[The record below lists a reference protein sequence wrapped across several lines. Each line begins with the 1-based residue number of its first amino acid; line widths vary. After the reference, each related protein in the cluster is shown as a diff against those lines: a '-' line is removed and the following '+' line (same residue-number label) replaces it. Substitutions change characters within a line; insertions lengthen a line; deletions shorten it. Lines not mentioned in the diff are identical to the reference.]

1 MMASLVEILRSLNQ
15 VFEAGVAITALSLFI
30 RSLSFNLRDRVSRSF
45 AIVLACVMLI
55 FTGEAVGGGVINPTF
70 LKVWVGIQWLG
81 ILFLP
86 AALQHFSDSLLATT
100 GRPSRGRRR
109 KLIQVSYLFS
119 LLLVVG
125 MVFGFSLGWLVIS
138 EDNYPQLTST
148 PLSVSAAFS
157 GYYLASVVMSAV
169 GIWRAYRRTKLTVSR
184 RRISYLLVGVVFL
197 AIGSFPY
204 MHFGSA
210 FALGFPLL
218 FISLVVFGNVGIF
231 ICLLTMAYA
240 VGFFGVPWPDRV
252 VRSRLMKWL
261 LRGPITVF
269 FMLLMLTV
277 TIQLSDFFGERYTV
291 AVPIVTVMTVL
302 VSEHLITLTYPFIER
317 ILFQQGEEDN
327 FYLIQNLS
335 DRVISM
341 SDLRQFLDAIMAAV
355 CDQFQVSTGF
365 VASTGEGGWEIV
377 FHVGDW
383 ETIKNADFDQFL
395 VEKVAE
401 FNGNSHSELFSWGTF
416 WVYPL
421 YTSENDDLIGL
432 IGVLK
437 NEDQV
442 LEPALIE
449 PMKVLGRRA
458 TLALED
464 RILQKKLF
472 KGLEELNPK
481 VASLQRLRAAYRFDQ
496 SGIYSEIDEFESTED
511 MSIWVKDA
519 MSHYWGGPKLTDS
532 PLAGLQVVRGE
543 LADHNGNSVNALRS
557 VLRRALDQVK
567 PEGEKRFTPEWIL
580 YNILEMKFI
589 EGYKVREI
597 ASRLAVS
604 EADLYRK
611 QRVAIE
617 AMAQAIIDMEHKA
630 REH

>member
-1 MMASLVEILRSLNQ
+1 M
-15 VFEAGVAITALSLFI
+15 F
-30 RSLSFNLRDRVSRSF
+30 
-45 AIVLACVMLI
+45 I
-55 FTGEAVGGGVINPTF
+55 FTGEAVGGAVVHPTSLKIWIGVQ
-70 LKVWVGIQWLG
+70 WVG

-109 KLIQVSYLFS
+109 KLIVLSYLLS

-125 MVFGFSLGWLVIS
+125 MVVGFYLGFLVIS
-138 EDNYPQLTST
+138 EDNYPQLILT
-148 PLSVSAAFS
+148 PLSISAAFS

-169 GIWRAYRRTKLTVSR
+169 SIWRAYRRTKLISSR

-204 MHFGSA
+204 MHFGSS
-210 FALGFPLL
+210 FAQSFPLM
-218 FISLVVFGNVGIF
+218 FISLVVFGNVAIF
-231 ICLLTMAYA
+231 FCLLLMAYA

-252 VRSRLMKWL
+252 VRSRLLKWL
-261 LRGPITVF
+261 LRGPIAVF
-269 FMLLMLTV
+269 IMLLFLTV
-277 TIQLSDFFGERYTV
+277 TVQISDYFGERYTV

-302 VSEHLITLTYPFIER
+302 LTEHLITLAFPFIER
-317 ILFQQGEEDN
+317 ILFQQGEDDD

-335 DRVISM
+335 ERLISM
-341 SDLRQFLDAIMAAV
+341 GDLRQFLDAIMAAV

-365 VASTGEGGWEIV
+365 VASTGEEGWEIV

-383 ETIKNADFDQFL
+383 EIIRNSEYEKFL
-395 VEKVAE
+395 IEKVAE
-401 FNGNSHSELFSWGTF
+401 INGNHHSELYSWGSF

-421 YTSENDDLIGL
+421 FTSDENQLIGL
-432 IGVLK
+432 IGVVK
-437 NEDQV
+437 NKDQE
-442 LEPALIE
+442 LDPGLLD
-449 PMKVLGRRA
+449 PLKVLGRRT

-464 RILQKKLF
+464 RILQKQLF
-472 KGLEELNPK
+472 KGLEELSPK
-481 VASLQRLRAAYRFDQ
+481 VASIQRLRAAFRFDQ
-496 SGIYSEIDEFESTED
+496 SGIYSEIDEFGSPEEMT
-511 MSIWVKDA
+511 IWVKEA

-532 PLAGLQVVRGE
+532 PLASLQVVRGE
-543 LADHNGNSVNALRS
+543 LAEHNGNSVNALRS
-557 VLRRALDQVK
+557 VLRRALEQVK

-597 ASRLAVS
+597 AARLAVS

-617 AMAQAIIDMEHKA
+617 AMAQAVLEMEQQA

>member
-1 MMASLVEILRSLNQ
+1 MTSLIEILRSLNQ
-15 VFEAGVAITALSLFI
+15 VFEAGMAITALSLFI

-45 AIVLACVMLI
+45 AIVLACVMFI
-55 FTGEAVGGGVINPTF
+55 FTGEAVGGAVTNPAF
-70 LKVWVGIQWLG
+70 IKVWVGVQWLG

-109 KLIQVSYLFS
+109 KLIILSYAFS
-119 LLLVVG
+119 LLLVIG
-125 MVFGFSLGWLVIS
+125 MVVGFYLGWLVIS
-138 EDNYPQLTST
+138 ADKYPQLTST
-148 PLSVSAAFS
+148 PLSVSAVFS
-157 GYYLASVVMSAV
+157 GYYLASVVMAAL
-169 GIWRAYRRTKLTVSR
+169 GIWRAYNRTKLLASR

-204 MHFGSA
+204 MHFGSS
-210 FALGFPLL
+210 FAMGFPLL

-231 ICLLTMAYA
+231 MCLLTMAYA

-252 VRSRLMKWL
+252 VRSRLLKWL

-269 FMLLMLTV
+269 IMLLALTI
-277 TIQLSDFFGERYTV
+277 TIQFSDYFGDRYTV
-291 AVPIVTVMTVL
+291 AVPIVAVVTVL
-302 VSEHLITLTYPFIER
+302 LSEHLITLVYPYIER
-317 ILFQQGEEDN
+317 ILFHYGGDDD

-335 DRVISM
+335 ERLISLR
-341 SDLRQFLDAIMAAV
+341 DLRQFLDAVMSAV

-365 VASTGEGGWEIV
+365 VAAVSEGGWEII

-383 ETIKNADFDQFL
+383 ETIKNSEFEKFL
-395 VEKVAE
+395 GEKVVE
-401 FNGNSHSELFSWGTF
+401 INGNHHVQLLSWGSF
-416 WVYPL
+416 WIYPL
-421 YTSENDDLIGL
+421 FTAEEHQLIGL
-432 IGVLK
+432 IGVAK
-437 NEDQV
+437 NEDQD
-442 LEPALIE
+442 LDKGIME
-449 PMKVLGRRA
+449 PMKVLGRRT

-464 RILQKKLF
+464 RILQKQLF
-472 KGLEELNPK
+472 LGLEELSPK
-481 VASLQRLRAAYRFDQ
+481 VASIQRLRAAYRFDQ
-496 SGIYSEIDEFESTED
+496 SGIYNDFDEFESAEEI
-511 MSIWVKDA
+511 SNWVKDA
-519 MSHYWGGPKLTDS
+519 MSHYWGGPKLSDS
-532 PLAGLQVVRGE
+532 PLANLQIVRGE

-557 VLRRALDQVK
+557 VLRRALEQVK

-597 ASRLAVS
+597 ATRLAVS

-617 AMAQAIIDMEHKA
+617 AMAQAIIDMEQKA